1 MDAMTIFR
9 SAAVVVLTLAVAA
22 CSRVPS
28 LGPPAGNA
36 SGSTPVANAPG
47 SPPQFGMNLASVV
60 DWTREWAFVDVFKHS
75 RPWIEHG
82 PPPFVYDAHGWPKI
96 SPGQSVE
103 TLMVREIEGHYPA
116 GRYVASWRGAGT
128 VEVPGFD
135 GIGIVKQKPGRIEFD
150 VRPADGGIQ
159 LVVSGS
165 DRRDPVRDIR
175 VTMPGFE
182 NAKSPF
188 HPLFLERLAP
198 FHVLRFMKWQRTEYS
213 TTRTWDQRA
222 KMDDARWSTD
232 AAVPPEVMIDLANTR
247 GANPWFCMP
256 HLADDDYVRRFAKLV
271 KERLRPDLKAY
282 VEYSNEVWNWIYP
295 STHYADEEGK
305 RLNLGNPAWG
315 RYYSQRSVEVFRI
328 WEEELGRERLVR
340 VLASQFVNSWLTE
353 QVLTWQ
359 DAYKHADALAVAPYF
374 GHEFGSAEMAPSV
387 ADWTAPQLLDRLAA
401 EVDGSNRDQ
410 ILAQVALARK
420 YGLPLIAYEGGQHLV
435 GVGGAENNPALTAL
449 FAAANRHPRMGEITR
464 RHYQNWFAAGGGV
477 YVAFAY
483 VEGQSKVGS
492 WGVLE
497 FQDQPIADAPKY
509 KAILDVLKK

>member
-1 MDAMTIFR
+1 MFSFR
-9 SAAVVVLTLAVAA
+9 IAVVILVLAISA
-22 CSRVPS
+22 CSRAPTP
-28 LGPPAGNA
+28 GPPVTDAF
-36 SGSTPVANAPG
+36 GSV
-47 SPPQFGMNLASVV
+47 SPPSPATPHFGMNLASVV

-82 PPPFVYDAHGWPKI
+82 PKPFAYDAHGWPI
-96 SPGQSVE
+96 FSPGQSVE
-103 TLMVREIEGHYPA
+103 TLMVREIDGHYPA
-116 GRYVASWRGAGT
+116 GRYVATWRGAGT

-135 GIGIVKQKPGRIEFD
+135 VAATVSRKPGRVEFD
-150 VRPADGGIQ
+150 VRPADGGLQ
-159 LVVSGS
+159 LTISGS

-175 VTMPGFE
+175 VSMPGFE
-182 NAKSPF
+182 DAKSPF

-198 FHVLRFMKWQRTEYS
+198 FDVLRFMKWQRTENS

-222 KMDDARWSTD
+222 KLDDARWSTD
-232 AAVPPEVMIDLANTR
+232 AGVPPEAMIDLANAR

-282 VEYSNEVWNWIYP
+282 VEYSNEVWNWVYP
-295 STHYADEEGK
+295 ATHYADAEGK
-305 RLNLGNPAWG
+305 RLNLGKPSEG
-315 RYYSQRSVEVFRI
+315 RYYAQRSVEVFRI
-328 WEEELGRERLVR
+328 WEEELGHDRLVR
-340 VLASQFVNSWLTE
+340 VLASQFVNAWLTE

-374 GHEFGSAEMAPSV
+374 GHEYGSAEAAPGI
-387 ADWTAPQLLDRLAA
+387 ANLTAPQLLDRVGS
-401 EVDGSNRDQ
+401 EVDGPNRDQ
-410 ILAQVALARK
+410 MLVQAALARK

-477 YVAFAY
+477 YVAFVYA
-483 VEGQSKVGS
+483 EAPSKVGS